1 MKKNFYWIHREYSP
15 SLTYISQRLVEY
27 HTANLCQ
34 QYNVHYSYNDNND
47 GISLDTGTIFLDE
60 AYTVVDSHIVNSLLN
75 YNVYFKINTEDELKL
90 DRSIEGLDVVV
101 SLAAGELTDNAL
113 KKLTRY
119 VIDISPM
126 AIEKSKQFLDVPE
139 SNFYQLDIFDIVKV
153 QSFLRSI
160 TGTIGIFNVSN
171 CFLYIPNCLL
181 FDVQFRIAKQNQ
193 FINCLKNDTRTWYVN
208 MVSATGEHYN
218 NVNVKDIPEIKIT
231 DQFKVLPWIS

>member
-1 MKKNFYWIHREYSP
+1 
-15 SLTYISQRLVEY
+15 
-27 HTANLCQ
+27 
-34 QYNVHYSYNDNND
+34 
-47 GISLDTGTIFLDE
+47 
-60 AYTVVDSHIVNSLLN
+60 
-75 YNVYFKINTEDELKL
+75 VYFKINTEDELKL